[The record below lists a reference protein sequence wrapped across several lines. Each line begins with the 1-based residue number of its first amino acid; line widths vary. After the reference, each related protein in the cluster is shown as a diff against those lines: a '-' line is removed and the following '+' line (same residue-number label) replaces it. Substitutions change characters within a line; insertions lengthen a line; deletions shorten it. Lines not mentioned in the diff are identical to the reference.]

1 MLDFITHIGLITVIS
16 WCLSELW
23 DMPGQALK
31 EWNEIKKD
39 SKGLQSQKSL

>member
-23 DMPGQALK
+23 DMPGQAIGEYK
-31 EWNEIKKD
+31 RIKKAQERELHR
-39 SKGLQSQKSL
+39 GQ